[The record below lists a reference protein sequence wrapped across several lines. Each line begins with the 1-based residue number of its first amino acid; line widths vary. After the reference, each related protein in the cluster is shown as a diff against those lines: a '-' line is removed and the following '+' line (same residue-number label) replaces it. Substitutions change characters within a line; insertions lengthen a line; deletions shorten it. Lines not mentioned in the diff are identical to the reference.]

1 MPQYGEYT
9 VFKALIPRQLSELV
23 NTLTV
28 RKILEARFLLG
39 ANVSLIEAVPHL
51 CYCNAVD
58 ESSGH

>member
-9 VFKALIPRQLSELV
+9 VFNALIPSQLSELI
-23 NTLTV
+23 NTLTM
-28 RKILEARFLLG
+28 RKRLEARFLLR
-39 ANVSLIEAVPHL
+39 ANVSLIEAIPYL